1 MHPSATLRG
10 HALFPTAIGVCGIAW
25 QAGAVAAVQLPEA
38 CEAATRARLL
48 KGLAPGC
55 HASEA
60 PPQAAQAI
68 AGIQALLA
76 GEPRDL
82 LEIVLD
88 TRRLT
93 PFQRLVYET
102 VRRIPPGQTRSYGE
116 IAQAVGRPQA
126 ARAVGQAMGFN
137 PFAPVVPCHRV
148 LAAGRRPGGFSA
160 TGGAATKLRMLAIE
174 GAQRGETRALF

>member
-1 MHPSATLRG
+1 MTQG
-10 HALFPTAIGVCGIAW
+10 FCLFETAIGTCGVAW
-25 QAGAVAAVQLPEA
+25 GERGLTGVQLPQSEGGDP
-38 CEAATRARLL
+38 RVRLARRY
-48 KGLAPGC
+48 
-55 HASEA
+55 
-60 PPQAAQAI
+60 PQAVETDPPPAVADAI
-68 AGIQALLA
+68 AGMQALLA

-126 ARAVGQAMGFN
+126 ARAIGQAMGFN

-174 GAQRGETRALF
+174 GALRGETCALF